1 MISDESPNA
10 SKDMLCGT
18 RGAVFREIF
27 IFHYPGFIKE
37 LQKLVPGAT
46 KDEEL
51 LCMLVALGQSADEIE
66 QLFCLSAEQI
76 YVFRKAVCWKM
87 ISCWRIGCGRYWK
100 DNSYHSIKM
109 PILAAKI
116 RLNEPYLPCPYCRR
130 AIFVFA
136 DSNGGH
142 YP

>member
-1 MISDESPNA
+1 MARLCMKEISRALIEMISDESPNA

-37 LQKLVPGAT
+37 LQKLVPGVT

-51 LCMLVALGQSADEIE
+51 LCMLVALGQSADEVE

-76 YVFRKAVCWKM
+76 YMFRKAVCWKM
-87 ISCWRIGCGRYWK
+87 RLEEDKLLADRLRE
-100 DNSYHSIKM
+100 
-109 PILAAKI
+109 IL
-116 RLNEPYLPCPYCRR
+116 E
-130 AIFVFA
+130 
-136 DSNGGH
+136 G
-142 YP
+142 